1 MVAQQ
6 LALRHPRRV
15 RSLVLG
21 ATQPGGRR
29 AVRPDDDVLAFFRRR
44 SEMRNEEAAWASVA
58 YNYGPRCR
66 ELHVDRATRFK
77 GGLIVAFREI
87 NDRTSAEQW
96 RNRFFL
102 VPRAEVASLA
112 EGEVYVHELLG
123 MHVQLETGESVG
135 EVADV
140 YELPQGLAIDVR
152 RTGHDDTFLLL
163 YDQSVRSV
171 NRDAGVVIVTI
182 PEGLLD
188 E

>member
-1 MVAQQ
+1 MSAAARSDGGEGYVIVGRVRKAHG
-6 LALRHPRRV
+6 LRGELVVEPITDAPEAMFAPGRRV
-15 RSLVLG
+15 FAGTARG
-21 ATQPGGRR
+21 
-29 AVRPDDDVLAFFRRR
+29 DLAP
-44 SEMRNEEAAWASVA
+44 EA
-58 YNYGPRCR
+58 R

-140 YELPQGLAIDVR
+140 YDLPQGLAIDVR